1 MNLFSQDIRV
11 YYEDTDAG
19 GVVYHSRYL
28 NFMERCR
35 TDWLR
40 SLGIE
45 QATLAEQTGLRFA
58 VTHMEIAFQK
68 PALLDDLLTV
78 SVSEL
83 RRRPASLE
91 FTQEIAR
98 QNTPLIRA
106 SARVA
111 CLDEGLRPVRLPAVL
126 LQRLPQ

>member
-1 MNLFSQDIRV
+1 MSLFEQAIRV

-40 SLGIE
+40 NLGVEQESL
-45 QATLAEQTGLRFA
+45 AHATGLRFA

-78 SVSEL
+78 SVSDL
-83 RRRPASLE
+83 RRRPASLA
-91 FTQEIAR
+91 FTQEIKR
-98 QNTPLIRA
+98 QDTLLIQA
-106 SARVA
+106 TARVA
-111 CLDEGLRPVRLPAVL
+111 CLDENLRPVRLPVDL